1 MVWLILTLIFVMLAI
16 HSFVFYPLSLWVVA
30 AFRRQPVP
38 VTSQCPARIAILF
51 CAHNEERVITEKLQ
65 NCLALQAANPST
77 VIYVYTDGCI
87 DRTVEIVRSF
97 GPRINLFEGKE
108 RRGKSFGMNHLVD
121 MARQGGADILF
132 FTDANVILRDDVL
145 QVMQAEFAPPTV
157 GCVTG
162 HLEYVNGNESATAL
176 VGSRYWALDE
186 TIKRLETATG
196 SCVGADGSIF
206 AIRAKL
212 FRKVPE
218 NIIDDFFTSM
228 SVLCD
233 GWRCVYGARVIA
245 YERSATRSGEEF
257 RRKVRI
263 ACRAFN
269 CHRLLWPRLVR
280 LPAWDLYKYVSHKLL
295 RWLTVFWLTGA
306 MISAAMFVLT
316 AGFSAL
322 TVFCIAVPIAA
333 VAALVAWMP
342 GRPWVYVRESLLALA
357 ATGLGLIKSMQG
369 ERFQTW
375 SHAASTR
382 EQSNKPG
389 DDVIHGRMREPQN
402 LVTPAP
408 TLRDSA
414 ASSHKVI

>member
-1 MVWLILTLIFVMLAI
+1 MVWLTVTVIFIVLTL
-16 HSFVFYPLSLWVVA
+16 HSFVLYPLSLWVVA

-38 VTSQCPARIAILF
+38 VTPQSRARIAILF
-51 CAHNEERVITEKLQ
+51 CAHNEERVIAEKLQ
-65 NCLALQAANPST
+65 NCLALQAADPST
-77 VIYVYTDGCI
+77 AIYVYTDGCV

-97 GPRINLFEGKE
+97 GSRINLLEGKE

-145 QVMQAEFAPPTV
+145 EVMQAEFTPSTV

-162 HLEYVNGNESATAL
+162 HLEYINEDESATAL

-206 AIRAKL
+206 AIRTKL

-245 YERSATRSGEEF
+245 YERSATRSSEEF

-280 LPAWDLYKYVSHKLL
+280 LPAWDLYKYVSHKLV
-295 RWLTVFWLTGA
+295 RWLTVFWLAGA
-306 MISAAMFVLT
+306 MVSATIGVLT

-322 TVFCIAVPIAA
+322 TLVCIAIPIIAIM
-333 VAALVAWMP
+333 ALIAWMP
-342 GRPWVYVRESLLALA
+342 GPPWVYVREGLLALV
-357 ATGLGLIKSMQG
+357 ATGLGLIKSIQG

-382 EQSNKPG
+382 EQSNKPSE
-389 DDVIHGRMREPQN
+389 DVIQGLIRDPQN
-402 LVTPAP
+402 LATPAQ

-414 ASSHKVI
+414 VAARK